1 VNNKRYLRRDSVY
14 VEFPTPKPVLQ
25 IGETRGLL
33 VDVNDKPLV
42 NLLDDYVDSQKEI
55 IEFIYTRLIDLVQAA
70 GFPNIESVKYAVE
83 EMGDNSAYI
92 SVFTLETDSEYV
104 TRIEKL
110 RLKELRAKRRR
121 ETDKNRRDALHNV
134 VIVV

>member
-1 VNNKRYLRRDSVY
+1 
-14 VEFPTPKPVLQ
+14 
-25 IGETRGLL
+25 
-33 VDVNDKPLV
+33 
-42 NLLDDYVDSQKEI
+42 
-55 IEFIYTRLIDLVQAA
+55 
-70 GFPNIESVKYAVE
+70 
-83 EMGDNSAYI
+83 MGDNSAYI

-110 RLKELRAKRRR
+110 RLKELRAKRRG